1 MGRKGGKEMKQR
13 IQLIVTIEGN
23 PDYFDDV
30 KEMMR
35 SYEVFGTG
43 GGVKVVGV
51 RRAKKNE

>member
-1 MGRKGGKEMKQR
+1 MKQR

-30 KEMMR
+30 KGMIR
-35 SYEVFGTG
+35 SYELFGTG

-51 RRAKKNE
+51 RRIKE